1 MPSSPFPGPA
11 LPAADQIMPF
21 PGEELG
27 STVCG
32 DRISQELSSC
42 YTNSYMLCSS
52 DKVWTW
58 EEEDRR
64 QNDWGCWKLYTTRQ
78 CGDMEVGKP
87 FVLLL
92 QGFLELPLNHLLEH
106 LEKKYQFP

>member
-1 MPSSPFPGPA
+1 MPSSSFPGPA

-52 DKVWTW
+52 DKDWTW
-58 EEEDRR
+58 EEEDTR
-64 QNDWGCWKLYTTRQ
+64 QNDWGCRKLHHVAVRGHGSGETFR
-78 CGDMEVGKP
+78 
-87 FVLLL
+87 FVIARFS
-92 QGFLELPLNHLLEH
+92 GAST
-106 LEKKYQFP
+106 